1 MIEVTSKFLDNLH
14 FQSTPPQLPATA
26 KIGYT
31 ISQHLNSK
39 TSTVLIWRLEPKHKK
54 GRNRFMTLE
63 FLIESVWYI
72 LPIFA
77 AYVAMQYGLLEY
89 FALDTSGTIDG
100 LIYVVLYIAAV
111 ATGCYKLNI
120 LTYLEA
126 KEQYINHEDDQNG
139 VVDRAKFT
147 TKE

>member
-1 MIEVTSKFLDNLH
+1 
-14 FQSTPPQLPATA
+14 
-26 KIGYT
+26 
-31 ISQHLNSK
+31 
-39 TSTVLIWRLEPKHKK
+39 
-54 GRNRFMTLE
+54 MTLE

-111 ATGCYKLNI
+111 ATGCYITANI
-120 LTYLEA
+120 LRYSILGG
-126 KEQYINHEDDQNG
+126 KKSNDINHEDDQKWSVLIEQNLQQ
-139 VVDRAKFT
+139 RNRT
-147 TKE
+147 N